1 MERLR
6 GGGGLGALR
15 QRPEPVILKRMTQD
29 GKQDKNRQDKKAQQ
43 YGVTPQSTDFNDWY
57 NEVVKKADLA
67 DHSPVAGAMVVK
79 PYGTA
84 LWERIQR
91 DLDDRFKA
99 TGHQNLLFPT
109 LIPMGFIMK
118 EADHVEG
125 FAPELFTVSKI
136 GTEELAEP
144 YVMRPTSETIIGH
157 MWSGW
162 LNSYRDLPFLHNQ
175 WGSVF
180 RAELRTKPFLRTSE
194 FFWQEGHTAHTTEAE
209 ARAEVRQQLDEYH
222 AFCRDV
228 LALPVVRGEKTVTER
243 FAGAENTYSIE
254 GMMRDGKALQSGTS
268 HYLGQNFS
276 RAFEVKFQTAEQRE
290 EFAYT
295 TSWGLSSR
303 IIGALIMTH
312 GDDFGLIMPPNIAP
326 YQVVIV
332 PVGRKDDFARMVEE
346 ARKLAQELQREGIR
360 VKVDDREGLT
370 NGFKYNDWELKGVPV
385 RIELGPRDLEAGQLV
400 VKNRTSEEKET
411 LGRVDALAGM
421 DARLDGIQHY
431 LYERAK
437 NFMLEN
443 TVTVDTYDEF
453 KAAIEAG
460 KWVRAFHCGD
470 PESERQIKE
479 DTKAT
484 ARNVPFDD
492 AEFFG
497 EREEGGVCV
506 HTGRPAAYGKR
517 LLFGR
522 QY

>member
-1 MERLR
+1 
-6 GGGGLGALR
+6 
-15 QRPEPVILKRMTQD
+15 MTKD
-29 GKQDKNRQDKKAQQ
+29 GKQPKQDNKAQQ
-43 YGVTPQSTDFNDWY
+43 YGVTPQSVDFNDWY

-67 DHSPVAGAMVVK
+67 DHSPVAGAMVVR

-84 LWERIQR
+84 LWENIQR
-91 DLDDRFKA
+91 GLDDRFKA

-109 LIPMGFIMK
+109 LIPMNFIMK
-118 EADHVEG
+118 EAEHVEG

-194 FFWQEGHTAHTTEAE
+194 FFWQEGHTAHASEAE

-222 AFCRDV
+222 SFCRDV
-228 LALPVVRGEKTVTER
+228 LALPVVRGEKTASER
-243 FAGAENTYSIE
+243 FAGANNTYSIE

-276 RAFEVKFQTAEQRE
+276 RAFGVKFQTAEQKE

-303 IIGALIMTH
+303 IIGAIIMTH
-312 GDDFGLIMPPNIAP
+312 GDDFGLMMPPRIAP
-326 YQVVIV
+326 IQVVVI
-332 PVGRKDDFARMVEE
+332 PVGRKDNFEQMCEE
-346 ARKLAQELQREGIR
+346 GEKLAAELRAQGIR
-360 VKVDDREGLT
+360 VKVDGRDGLT

-385 RIELGPRDLEAGQLV
+385 RIELGPRDLESGVVV
-400 VKNRTSEEKET
+400 VKNRNAEEKET
-411 LGRVDALAGM
+411 LPRAEAVAGM
-421 DARLDGIQHY
+421 AQRLDAIHDW
-431 LYERAK
+431 LYKRAK
-437 NFMLEN
+437 DFLLEN
-443 TVTVDTYDEF
+443 TVTVDTYEEF

-470 PESERQIKE
+470 PASEKQIKE
-479 DTKAT
+479 ATKAT

-492 AEFFG
+492 SEFFG
-497 EREEGGVCV
+497 ESEEGVCV
-506 HTGRPAAYGKR
+506 HTGKPSGYGKR
-517 LLFGR
+517 VIFGR

>member
-1 MERLR
+1 
-6 GGGGLGALR
+6 
-15 QRPEPVILKRMTQD
+15 MTKD
-29 GKQDKNRQDKKAQQ
+29 GKKPDNKAQQ
-43 YGVTPQSTDFNDWY
+43 YGVTPQSVDFNDWY

-67 DHSPVAGAMVVK
+67 DHSPVAGAMVVR

-84 LWERIQR
+84 LWENIQR
-91 DLDDRFKA
+91 GLDDRFKA

-109 LIPMGFIMK
+109 LIPMNFIMK
-118 EADHVEG
+118 EAEHVEG

-194 FFWQEGHTAHTTEAE
+194 FFWQEGHTAHATEQE

-222 AFCRDV
+222 SFCRDV
-228 LALPVVRGEKTVTER
+228 LALPVVRGEKTASER
-243 FAGAENTYSIE
+243 FAGASNTYSIE

-268 HYLGQNFS
+268 HYLAQNFS
-276 RAFEVKFQTAEQRE
+276 RAFGVKFQTAEQKE

-303 IIGALIMTH
+303 IIGAIIMTH
-312 GDDFGLIMPPNIAP
+312 GDDFGLMMPPRIAP
-326 YQVVIV
+326 IQVVII
-332 PVGRKDDFARMVEE
+332 PVGRKDNFDQMCEE
-346 ARKLAQELQREGIR
+346 GEKLAGELRAAGLR
-360 VKVDDREGLT
+360 VKVDKRDGVT

-385 RIELGPRDLEAGQLV
+385 RVELGPRDLESGVVV
-400 VKNRTSEEKET
+400 VKNRNAEEKET
-411 LGRVDALAGM
+411 LPRAEAVAGM
-421 DARLDGIQHY
+421 QVRLDAIHDFLLG
-431 LYERAK
+431 RATD
-437 NFMLEN
+437 FMLDN
-443 TVTVDTYDEF
+443 TVTVDNYDDF

-470 PESERQIKE
+470 PESEKKIKE
-479 DTKAT
+479 ETKAT
-484 ARNVPFDD
+484 IRNVPLDD
-492 AEFFG
+492 AEFFA
-497 EREEGGVCV
+497 EREEGVCF
-506 HTGRPAAYGKR
+506 HTGKPSGYSKR
-517 LLFGR
+517 VIFGR